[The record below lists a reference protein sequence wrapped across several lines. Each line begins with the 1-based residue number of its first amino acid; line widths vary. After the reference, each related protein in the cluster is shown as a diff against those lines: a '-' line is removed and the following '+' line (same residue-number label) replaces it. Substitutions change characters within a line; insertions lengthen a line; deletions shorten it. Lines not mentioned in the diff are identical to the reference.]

1 MDYSHVIWTQQV
13 RKQCSMWQK
22 MSLNLF
28 QTLACIC
35 FLRKVWEAYRVLYI
49 PKRYS
54 KYNNEYLKYYD
65 PEIESKHIIYLAA
78 NNLYGYAIVISSNKQ
93 IQMGRS

>member
-1 MDYSHVIWTQQV
+1 M
-13 RKQCSMWQK
+13 
-22 MSLNLF
+22 
-28 QTLACIC
+28 
-35 FLRKVWEAYRVLYI
+35 YI